1 VNDNEATIAAIAR
14 FLDQIALPS
23 MLSSLTLLFRPR
35 AVRNARNAAVMF
47 DGKVS

>member
-1 VNDNEATIAAIAR
+1 MVAR
-14 FLDQIALPS
+14 FPGQIAFPS

-47 DGKVS
+47 DGKAI